1 MQQEIGNK
9 TKLIKLKYDY
19 FLYPAS
25 WISFVGKPIS
35 FYNSWCTVHKIY
47 VTQSAVHNAINNWWD
62 RQIYSTVT
70 TTVSIVAYT
79 SSLYIN
85 IEKKIDF
92 LFCSLFFFY
101 KEWVPFY
108 LLVKALF
115 IYFSLNKKFI
125 YYGWSNGFHILCGNL
140 PFKHFPLPKQSL
152 MHEMFLTI
160 SAMDI
165 PLSSVL
171 FWSVALTL
179 TSARHLPLIPSR
191 ASIIHLVEFVS

>member
-85 IEKKIDF
+85 IEKKNRFFVLQLIFF
-92 LFCSLFFFY
+92 LQRMGAFLLDGQSL
-101 KEWVPFY
+101 VY
-108 LLVKALF
+108 LL
-115 IYFSLNKKFI
+115 
-125 YYGWSNGFHILCGNL
+125 
-140 PFKHFPLPKQSL
+140 
-152 MHEMFLTI
+152 
-160 SAMDI
+160 
-165 PLSSVL
+165 
-171 FWSVALTL
+171 
-179 TSARHLPLIPSR
+179 
-191 ASIIHLVEFVS
+191 